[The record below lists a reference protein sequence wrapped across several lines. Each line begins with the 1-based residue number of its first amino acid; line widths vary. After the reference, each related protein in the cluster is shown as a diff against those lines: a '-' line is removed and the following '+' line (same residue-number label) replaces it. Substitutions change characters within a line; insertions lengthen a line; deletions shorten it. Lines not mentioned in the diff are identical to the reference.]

1 MRIPWLRHNFLARR
15 TLDRLL
21 LDPPDALLR
30 WATGRSDLPP
40 YSLRSF
46 VGGSKTFDD
55 AGRFFLEDL
64 NRLGLFGPGTRIL
77 EIGCGCGRVAS
88 SLATDDELTAL
99 GVSYGGMD
107 VDRASIQWC
116 DRHISKRNPR
126 FRFYHADCFNPSYNP
141 TGSVPAES
149 YSFPHVDQSQD
160 LILLT
165 SVLTHILPD
174 ELTHYLSEISR
185 LLAPDGTAYTSFF
198 LYETREEAADKAGRH
213 SLSFPVARGHYA
225 VNRED
230 FPTNAVAYEEC
241 YIRQAV
247 EAAGLKVLEPVRYGV
262 QDLVLLAKQ
271 GDPMDNLELKEG
283 WHHLEDGTWR
293 WTKKT
298 FKVSMVRRT
307 RGAGT
312 LRFKFRVV
320 KALLGSQG
328 TLRVRA
334 IVEGVQLPESQYLS
348 TGEHLYS
355 QDISASALFGESVS
369 IRFEVENEYEPTGGE
384 LRELGVQVAF
394 WTGRKDYR
402 RPLCPV
408 NIT

>member
-1 MRIPWLRHNFLARR
+1 MKIPWLRHNFLARR

-30 WATGRSDLPP
+30 WARGRSDLPP

-46 VGGSKTFDD
+46 VGGSATFVD

-88 SLATDDELTAL
+88 SLASDYELTAL
-99 GVSYGGMD
+99 GVSYCGMD
-107 VDRASIQWC
+107 VDRASVQWC
-116 DRHISKRNPR
+116 DRHISKRNPK

-141 TGSVPAES
+141 AGSVTAES
-149 YSFPHVDQSQD
+149 YSFPHADQSQD

-185 LLAPDGTAYTSFF
+185 LLAPDGVAYTSFF
-198 LYETREEAADKAGRH
+198 LYQTREEAAEETGRH

-247 EAAGLKVLEPVRYGV
+247 EAAGLKVLEPIRYGV
-262 QDLVLLAKQ
+262 QDLVLLTKL
-271 GDPMDNLELKEG
+271 GDPTENLELKEG
-283 WHHLEDGTWR
+283 WHPLEEGTWR

-298 FKVSMVRRT
+298 FTVNVI
-307 RGAGT
+307 RGMRAAGT

-320 KALLGSQG
+320 RALLGSQG

-334 IVEGVQLPESQYLS
+334 IVEGVRLPESQYSS
-348 TGEHLYS
+348 TGEQLYA
-355 QDISASALFGESVS
+355 QDIPASVLFGASASVQ
-369 IRFEVENEYEPTGGE
+369 FEVENEYQPAAGD

-402 RPLCPV
+402 RPICPV
-408 NIT
+408 SIS